1 MPEPVAVRAM
11 RHFKA
16 QLLEAEAVQMQTMAA
31 RWIEVERRLEAQIS
45 LLSREIYDMRQ
56 MGLTVNQGK
65 LYRLDRYQR
74 LLRQIDEEFIGY
86 ANYADA
92 EIVRQQASMGRLGVS
107 HATEVIDLSY
117 KEAGQIGAY
126 FHRLPVSATEF
137 MVGLASDG
145 SPLRQLLMQRMTKES
160 GAIDRLTSTLI
171 NGVAQGINPR
181 VTARQMQDDL
191 AGGLQK
197 ALVIARTEQ
206 LRVYREASRMQYE
219 ASGVVTGHKR
229 ICAHDSRVC
238 AACLADEGHV
248 YPITQAIPDHP
259 NGRCSSI
266 SVIEDMPEPKFDAGE
281 TWFTK
286 QSEKRQRSILGDA
299 HYEAWKSGKFQ
310 FGDMLHM
317 KQNKTWG
324 PSPSVRSLK
333 ELVGEAKENAA

>member
-16 QLLEAEAVQMQTMAA
+16 QLLEAEAAQMQTMAA

-56 MGLTVNQGK
+56 MGVAVNQGK

-74 LLRQIDEEFIGY
+74 LLRQIDEEFIRY

-92 EIVRQQASMGRLGVS
+92 EIVRQQANMGRLGVS

-117 KEAGQIGAY
+117 KEVGQIGVSFY
-126 FHRLPVSATEF
+126 RLPVAATEF

-145 SPLRQLLMQRMTKES
+145 SPLRQLLIQRMTKES

-181 VTARQMQDDL
+181 RVASQMKDDL

-324 PSPSVRSLK
+324 PSPSVKSLK